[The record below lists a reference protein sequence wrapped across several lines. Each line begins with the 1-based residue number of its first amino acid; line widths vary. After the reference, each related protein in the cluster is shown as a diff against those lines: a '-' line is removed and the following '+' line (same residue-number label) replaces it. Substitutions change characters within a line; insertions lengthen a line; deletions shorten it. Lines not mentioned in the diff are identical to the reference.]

1 MNDATLS
8 AKSDEN
14 DGSGLKTDKSGKVR
28 KEKKNSFWDEL
39 KGFFWLI
46 IAVLLFHSFV
56 AKPFYIPS
64 ISMMPTLLVGDR
76 LVVSKY
82 PYGWSYVSPTIPN
95 PAAIYRWAMN
105 SGTEESLAYTLPDQ
119 EGRVWGA
126 SPERGDVVILTHPD
140 NKQDYIKRVIGLPG
154 ETIELRSGQVF
165 INGKPIKQEAQP
177 SMELPVDGNNDC
189 SELDFP
195 NALRRDENGK
205 LSCFVS
211 IVREKLPNGK
221 YWDTIDARDSEN
233 DNVRPYNIPSG
244 HYYLMGDNRDNSA
257 DSRVEWPRGLG
268 GAVKWENIGGR
279 ASLITFSLDGSTSLY
294 PKTWFSSL
302 RSDRAGNS
310 LRVKK
315 EEPSE

>member
-1 MNDATLS
+1 MHDIAQDNK
-8 AKSDEN
+8 AKPAKQE
-14 DGSGLKTDKSGKVR
+14 GKKS
-28 KEKKNSFWDEL
+28 SLLDDI
-39 KGFFWLI
+39 KGFFWLV

-95 PAAIYRWAMN
+95 PAAIFRWAF
-105 SGTEESLAYTLPDQ
+105 SREGGDESLAYTLPEQ
-119 EGRVWGA
+119 EGRIWGA
-126 SPERGDVVILTHPD
+126 KPERGDVVILTHPE

-154 ETIELRSGQVF
+154 ETIELRLGQVF
-165 INGKPIKQEAQP
+165 INGKPLEQEAQP
-177 SMELPVDGNNDC
+177 SMELPVDANNDC
-189 SELDFP
+189 NELDFP
-195 NALRRDENGK
+195 GALRRDQDGTIY
-205 LSCFVS
+205 CTVS
-211 IVREKLPNGK
+211 IIREKLPNGK
-221 YWDTIDARDSEN
+221 YWDIIDVTDSEN
-233 DNVRPYNIPSG
+233 DNIRPYKIAEG

-257 DSRVEWPRGLG
+257 DSRVAWPRGLG

-279 ASLITFSLDGSTSLY
+279 ASFITFSVDGSTTLN

-310 LRVKK
+310 LRTKK
-315 EEPSE
+315 EEQAP